1 MFEYPHIID
10 KVQQTLGMQFNI
22 EEHKIILTHV
32 YALYEEYN
40 EIKVSHLIDTLE
52 DDYLKELV
60 TEIAMLHTDEMI
72 TEEVFND
79 YVRIILAE
87 STDVAYLRSLEAKQK
102 QEKNPILAAQIG
114 IEIIEIER
122 RLNQT

>member
-1 MFEYPHIID
+1 
-10 KVQQTLGMQFNI
+10 FNI
-22 EEHKIILTHV
+22 EEHKVILTHV

-52 DDYLKELV
+52 DDYLKQLV
-60 TEIAMLHTDEMI
+60 TEIAMIQTDEMI

-87 STDVAYLRSLEAKQK
+87 SKDVAYFRSIEAKHK
-102 QEKNPILAAQIG
+102 QVKNRT
-114 IEIIEIER
+114 EMR
-122 RLNQT
+122 RVGNDTEYQT